1 MAHKTLA
8 RLRAPLQRSNT
19 LCYSELPCNATEY
32 RRMWQLDGAIWRSVP
47 STVLQTPF
55 WLISQGWSQM
65 GWRRSKMGEHKLL
78 WPRSHKKTKCQGFSS
93 KKVPTECGGIFDPK
107 KKQMST
113 FFLKKKSPNWAWR
126 DIQTEKRS
134 AFSIIMSWMTRSLS
148 CCHINQCHRK
158 RTLFVNF
165 RCFNKETL
173 CSKMANYNVAIICTC
188 ASHII
193 LTQWIFDRITDPV
206 YKYGRCLILHCFYHS
221 IFFAV
226 NNYSFKTNKKNW
238 IQIEISSVRISS
250 NIASQVG

>member
-1 MAHKTLA
+1 
-8 RLRAPLQRSNT
+8 
-19 LCYSELPCNATEY
+19 
-32 RRMWQLDGAIWRSVP
+32 
-47 STVLQTPF
+47 
-55 WLISQGWSQM
+55 
-65 GWRRSKMGEHKLL
+65 MGEHKLL

-93 KKVPTECGGIFDPK
+93 KK
-107 KKQMST
+107 
-113 FFLKKKSPNWAWR
+113 AWR

-206 YKYGRCLILHCFYHS
+206 YKYGRCLILHCIVS
-221 IFFAV
+221 IIQYFLQLTITALKQIKKIE
-226 NNYSFKTNKKNW
+226 FKWK
-238 IQIEISSVRISS
+238 SPL
-250 NIASQVG
+250 

>member
-1 MAHKTLA
+1 MGG
-8 RLRAPLQRSNT
+8 
-19 LCYSELPCNATEY
+19 YSIP
-32 RRMWQLDGAIWRSVP
+32 
-47 STVLQTPF
+47 
-55 WLISQGWSQM
+55 
-65 GWRRSKMGEHKLL
+65 
-78 WPRSHKKTKCQGFSS
+78 KKNKCQRFSS
-93 KKVPTECGGIFDPK
+93 
-107 KKQMST
+107 
-113 FFLKKKSPNWAWR
+113 KKSPNWAWR

-206 YKYGRCLILHCFYHS
+206 YKYGRCLILHCIVS
-221 IFFAV
+221 IIQYFLQLTITAL
-226 NNYSFKTNKKNW
+226 KQIKNW
-238 IQIEISSVRISS
+238 IQMEISSVRISS
-250 NIASQVG
+250 NIGSQVG